1 VSKKRLVMAFGI
13 WLLAALI
20 AASLALIGIKLYLDS
35 RPKPDAPQS
44 LPPPPKPAEPQVQPK
59 KQEPPKPKP
68 KTETQAQKPPKK
80 PETLPPTGEPKVD
93 DGKVALCPGVS
104 RERIAIAGNGTLLGH
119 LPYANARPTDLTSPP
134 AGFGSGNCTQM
145 QGDAKVALEGMIEGA
160 RATDP
165 AIADAMVGLSCFRSS
180 TYQKEVF
187 CRKVG
192 DGFAV
197 RARASA
203 PPGYSEHATGY
214 AMDIGDRGHPECNL
228 NACFAQTPV
237 GQWLAANAG
246 NYGFVLSFPK
256 GNGQGVM
263 YEPWHWRYEGSGGA
277 KAVFVNAQ

>member
-1 VSKKRLVMAFGI
+1 MAFGV

-20 AASLALIGIKLYLDS
+20 AASLAILGVRLYQ
-35 RPKPDAPQS
+35 DAPSKPQAPQTV
-44 LPPPPKPAEPQVQPK
+44 PPPIAPVPTPDQPVPDTKTQPPKPTTDTGKQPK
-59 KQEPPKPKP
+59 KPVIIPPIGAP
-68 KTETQAQKPPKK
+68 
-80 PETLPPTGEPKVD
+80 VD
-93 DGKVALCPGVS
+93 DGKVALCPGTS
-104 RERIAIAGNGTLLGH
+104 KERIAIASDGTLLGH
-119 LPYANARPTDLTSPP
+119 LPYANASPTDLATPP
-134 AGFGSGNCTQM
+134 SGFGSGNCASM
-145 QGDAKVALEGMIEGA
+145 QGEAKIALERMIEGA

-192 DGFAV
+192 DGFAA

-214 AMDIGDRGHPECNL
+214 AMDIGDRGHPQCNL
-228 NACFAQTPV
+228 SPCFAETPV

-277 KAVFVNAQ
+277 KAVFVNAR